1 LKSIRRIFQS
11 TTAMKTN
18 HKRKFPQKGLN
29 PEEVVRHVYQ
39 MKVND
44 ISWKSGRM
52 FGYVFFPGEEYA
64 EILGKIY
71 SEFLYENTLNP
82 MAFLSLR
89 KMENET
95 VSMVADLLHGD
106 ENVVGNMT
114 TGGTES
120 IMLAMKAA
128 RDRAINLNPDI
139 KPEVIVPVSA
149 HPAFE
154 KAAHYLSIR
163 LIKAPLREDKRV
175 DVQCIPDLIT
185 ENTIMLV
192 GSAPCF
198 PHGVIDPIEELA
210 VLARSNH
217 LLFHV
222 DACMGG
228 FMLPFVKDLGY
239 PVPEFDFKVPGV
251 TSISADNHKYGYA
264 NKGASVILYRNP
276 EIRRHQFFVTTDWP
290 GGIFASATFM
300 GTKCGGAIAT
310 AWAMIKILGFEGYR
324 DIAAKVM
331 ETTRKIR
338 EGVNSIKGLKILGDP
353 AMSLVAITSDYLDVF
368 DIGDEMG
375 KKGWLLDR
383 LQFPNSLH
391 MTISKIHIGC
401 DAEFLKDLNY
411 AVRNVRKSSFS
422 GFSNRIMV
430 AATSK
435 LSGIIPEKTFQR
447 IAAFSMKFFTKDNAK
462 KKGSAAL
469 YGISARLE
477 NRENVREMMLEMMDR
492 MFKPA

>member
-1 LKSIRRIFQS
+1 
-11 TTAMKTN
+11 MKD
-18 HKRKFPQKGLN
+18 
-29 PEEVVRHVYQ
+29 
-39 MKVND
+39 ND
-44 ISWKSGRM
+44 ISWKSGKM
-52 FGYVFFPGEEYA
+52 FGYVFYPGEEYA
-64 EILGKIY
+64 GILGRIY

-95 VSMVADLLHGD
+95 ISMVADLLHGD

-120 IMLAMKAA
+120 IMLVMKAA
-128 RDRAINLNPDI
+128 RDRAIYLNPAI

-154 KAAHYLSIR
+154 KSAHYLSIK
-163 LIKAPLREDKRV
+163 LVKTPLREDKRV
-175 DVQCIPDLIT
+175 DILRIPELINQ
-185 ENTIMLV
+185 NTIMLV

-210 VLARSNH
+210 AIARSNN
-217 LLFHV
+217 LLLHV

-228 FMLPFVKDLGY
+228 FMLPFVKELGY
-239 PVPEFDFKVPGV
+239 PVPEFDFNVPGV

-264 NKGASVILYRNP
+264 NKGASVILYRNN
-276 EIRRHQFFVTTDWP
+276 EIRKHQFFVTTDWP

-300 GTKCGGAIAT
+300 GTKSGGAIAT

-324 DIAAKVM
+324 DIAARVM
-331 ETTRKIR
+331 ETTKKIR
-338 EGVNSIKGLKILGDP
+338 DGVNQIDGLKIVGNPD
-353 AMSLVAITSDYLDVF
+353 MSLVAITSDELDVF

-401 DAEFLKDLNY
+401 EDEFINDLIY
-411 AVRNVRKSSFS
+411 AARMARKNSLS
-422 GFSNRIMV
+422 GIANKIMV

-435 LSGIIPEKTFQR
+435 LSGIMPEKTFQWM
-447 IAAFSMKFFTKDNAK
+447 AAFSMKFFTKDNAK
-462 KKGSAAL
+462 KKGSAAI

-477 NRENVREMMLEMMDR
+477 NRDNVREMMLEMMDR

>member
-1 LKSIRRIFQS
+1 MKS
-11 TTAMKTN
+11 N
-18 HKRKFPQKGLN
+18 HMRKFPQNGTD
-29 PEEVVRHVYQ
+29 PHVVIRNVCD
-39 MKVND
+39 MKDND
-44 ISWKSGRM
+44 ISWKSGKM
-52 FGYVFFPGEEYA
+52 FGYVFYPGEEYA
-64 EILGKIY
+64 EILGRIY

-82 MAFLSLR
+82 MAFVSLR

-128 RDRAINLNPDI
+128 RDRAISLNPSV

-154 KAAHYLSIR
+154 KAAHYLSIK
-163 LIKAPLREDKRV
+163 LVKAPLREDKRV
-175 DVQCIPDLIT
+175 DVQSIPDLIT

-210 VLARSNH
+210 TIARSNH
-217 LLFHV
+217 LLLHV

-228 FMLPFVKDLGY
+228 FMLPFVKHLGY

-264 NKGASVILYRNP
+264 NKGASVILYRNH

-310 AWAMIKILGFEGYR
+310 AWAMIHILGFEGYR

-331 ETTRKIR
+331 ETTQKIKDA
-338 EGVNSIKGLKILGDP
+338 VNNIEGLKIVGNPD
-353 AMSLVAITSDYLDVF
+353 MSLIAITSDYLDVF
-368 DIGDEMG
+368 DIGDEMS

-401 DAEFLKDLNY
+401 EDDLINDLKS
-411 AVRNVRKSSFS
+411 AVKSVRKSSLS
-422 GFSNRIMV
+422 GITNRIMV
-430 AATSK
+430 AATGK
-435 LSGIIPEKTFQR
+435 LSSIMPEKAFR
-447 IAAFSMKFFTKDNAK
+447 RVAAYTMKFFAGNNNK

-477 NRENVREMMLEMMDR
+477 NRENVKEMMLEMMDR
-492 MFKPA
+492 MFKPT